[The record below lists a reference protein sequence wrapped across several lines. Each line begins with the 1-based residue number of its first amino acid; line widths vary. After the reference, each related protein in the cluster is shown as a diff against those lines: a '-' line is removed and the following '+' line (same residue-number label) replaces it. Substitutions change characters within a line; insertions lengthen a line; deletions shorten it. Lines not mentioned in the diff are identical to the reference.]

1 MIRSIQGA
9 AIVPGRLGYSQVAHH
24 RAFESPSRESHRSPS
39 KGRRLHACAPRFF
52 LSDLNTTDTFLD
64 NPFSRP
70 PVVGNGIEKA
80 SRKSP
85 ARRAVVDH
93 IHPRERNAI
102 LCCQVWDFFFSD
114 FSRVPSSWTFWS
126 LARPSWKRKM
136 TLRQWGGLMFN
147 RKHTS
152 RQKPPKLPSHC
163 LARWKDVREVCVLH
177 RRHLR
182 IYIGMKH
189 FLLLFLTRRLC
200 SRLYPLFRTSDGGI
214 GAARGAAW
222 ILHRRK

>member
-24 RAFESPSRESHRSPS
+24 RAFESPSRESLRSPS

-52 LSDLNTTDTFLD
+52 LSDLNTTADTFLD

-93 IHPRERNAI
+93 IHPRERNAV
-102 LCCQVWDFFFSD
+102 LCCQVWDFFFLAISAAFLPPGLSGRWLD
-114 FSRVPSSWTFWS
+114 RVERGKW
-126 LARPSWKRKM
+126 
-136 TLRQWGGLMFN
+136 
-147 RKHTS
+147 
-152 RQKPPKLPSHC
+152 HC
-163 LARWKDVREVCVLH
+163 DNEAV
-177 RRHLR
+177 
-182 IYIGMKH
+182 
-189 FLLLFLTRRLC
+189 
-200 SRLYPLFRTSDGGI
+200 
-214 GAARGAAW
+214 
-222 ILHRRK
+222 

>member
-52 LSDLNTTDTFLD
+52 LSDLNTTADTFLD

-93 IHPRERNAI
+93 IHPRERNAV

-163 LARWKDVREVCVLH
+163 LARWKDVREVCAASAPSPDLH
-177 RRHLR
+177 RNEALPAFILDSTIMFSIISAFSYERWGNR
-182 IYIGMKH
+182 SS
-189 FLLLFLTRRLC
+189 TRRRVNIA
-200 SRLYPLFRTSDGGI
+200 SP
-214 GAARGAAW
+214 
-222 ILHRRK
+222 